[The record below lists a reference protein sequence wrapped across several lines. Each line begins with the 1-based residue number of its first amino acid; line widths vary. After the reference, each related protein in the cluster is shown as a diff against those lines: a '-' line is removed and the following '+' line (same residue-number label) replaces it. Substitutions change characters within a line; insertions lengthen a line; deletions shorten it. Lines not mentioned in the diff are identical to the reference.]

1 MTIAPIEAVSAIAP
15 AQMDMTVVA
24 MATPGSRATSFEALI
39 NGGIEAVDQKLLAA
53 DAAAAA
59 FAVDDSI
66 PVHQVMFALEDARLN
81 FELMLQ
87 IRSRLVEGYQEILR
101 MQL

>member
-1 MTIAPIEAVSAIAP
+1 MTVVPIEAVGAVAP
-15 AQMDMTVVA
+15 AQLDLAGAA
-24 MATPGSRATSFEALI
+24 MAAPPPRATSFEALL
-39 NGGIEAVDQKLLAA
+39 NGGIEAVDQKLQEAN
-53 DAAAAA
+53 AAAAA

>member
-1 MTIAPIEAVSAIAP
+1 MTIVPVEAVGAVSPPQLDLVGGAMIAVPQSAN
-15 AQMDMTVVA
+15 
-24 MATPGSRATSFEALI
+24 FEQLLT
-39 NGGIEAVDQKLLAA
+39 GGIEAVDQKLRAA